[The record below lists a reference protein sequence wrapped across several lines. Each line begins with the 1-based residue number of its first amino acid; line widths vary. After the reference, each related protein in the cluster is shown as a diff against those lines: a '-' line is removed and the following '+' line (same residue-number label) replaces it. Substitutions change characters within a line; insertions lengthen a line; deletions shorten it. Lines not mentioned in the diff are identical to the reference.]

1 MPILA
6 RVGRRSLRMRVA
18 IALVYATLLLGALTM
33 LYPLVLMISGSV
45 RSDTDF
51 AWVTP
56 IPEYLLDDRVLWMK
70 YVESK
75 YGLLPDAEAA
85 LHIPTSSWR
94 NVKPPE
100 IELRQRT
107 RASLF
112 EEFRATVP
120 WPREWY
126 TMGHAMCEKPVPR
139 LIPGQNTRRF
149 RAAAQ
154 AEYVTVE
161 K

>member
-1 MPILA
+1 
-6 RVGRRSLRMRVA
+6 RRSLKMRVA
-18 IALVYATLLLGALTM
+18 IALIYATLLLGALTM

-45 RSDTDF
+45 RSDTVF

-85 LHIPTSSWR
+85 LHVPISSWR
-94 NVKPPE
+94 NVKPPPPGGAGGADDV
-100 IELRQRT
+100 QRV
-107 RASLF
+107 RLF

-126 TMGHAMCEKPVPR
+126 TMGHAMC
-139 LIPGQNTRRF
+139 
-149 RAAAQ
+149 
-154 AEYVTVE
+154 
-161 K
+161 